1 MMIRLFILPDIN
13 YIRLYNWY
21 YLLGYYKTMGLFSII
36 ETFFFISLGITIL
49 LVALLV
55 YHFKQRVS
63 SLEQKY
69 ETLLNIV
76 TGVVKQL
83 SNIQTAT
90 ESAQKP
96 QGMEHFGGMYPP
108 WIEQEHLGN
117 TSSDYPSQMFNINEH
132 LHYSLQPD
140 NHNAQYHE
148 PEPESEDDESDDES
162 DDEDDSESDDD
173 DDGESDDDES
183 DSDESDDDK
192 NPKSSSYAK
201 IIVSDDELA
210 NNSLHTGEVVG
221 SDELYGNGVK
231 IISLNGVDN
240 LTNEYEMNPITLDES
255 YEIDDAYELPLQDIP
270 NDYSQ
275 VASEEDPAIVVLKID
290 NNENEQVD
298 AITDKPVSK
307 DLYKKMT
314 LNNLKATVIAKGLC
328 SDPSKMKKNELLKL
342 LEDE

>member
-1 MMIRLFILPDIN
+1 M
-13 YIRLYNWY
+13 
-21 YLLGYYKTMGLFSII
+21 GYYKTMGLFSII

-83 SNIQTAT
+83 SNIQTSN
-90 ESAQKP
+90 ESSQKP
-96 QGMEHFGGMYPP
+96 QRMEHFGGMYPP

-132 LHYSLQPD
+132 LHYSLQSD
-140 NHNAQYHE
+140 NDNAQYHE
-148 PEPESEDDESDDES
+148 PEPEPEDESDDSESDDEDDDESDDDDDD
-162 DDEDDSESDDD
+162 DDEDDSESDD
-173 DDGESDDDES
+173 
-183 DSDESDDDK
+183 DESDDDK

-240 LTNEYEMNPITLDES
+240 LTNEYEMNPITLDEP

-290 NNENEQVD
+290 NNANEQVD
-298 AITDKPVSK
+298 AMVEKSNSK

>member
-1 MMIRLFILPDIN
+1 
-13 YIRLYNWY
+13 
-21 YLLGYYKTMGLFSII
+21 MGLFSII

-83 SNIQTAT
+83 SNIQTT
-90 ESAQKP
+90 NKSVQKP
-96 QGMEHFGGMYPP
+96 QGMEHFGGMYPQ
-108 WIEQEHLGN
+108 WIEHEHLGN
-117 TSSDYPSQMFNINEH
+117 TASQYPSQMFNINEH
-132 LHYSLQPD
+132 LQYSLQSD
-140 NHNAQYHE
+140 NHNAINVEYEEDEHE
-148 PEPESEDDESDDES
+148 SDEDDDDDGDDASDDDS
-162 DDEDDSESDDD
+162 DDDGDDNGDDDSESDDD
-173 DDGESDDDES
+173 DT
-183 DSDESDDDK
+183 

-201 IIVSDDELA
+201 IVVSDDDLA
-210 NNSLHTGEVVG
+210 NNSLHAAESIVG
-221 SDELYGNGVK
+221 NELYGNAIK
-231 IISLNGVDN
+231 IINLNGVDN
-240 LTNEYEMNPITLDES
+240 LTNESENNPITLDEP
-255 YEIDDAYELPLQDIP
+255 YEIDDAYELPVQDIP

-275 VASEEDPAIVVLKID
+275 VASEEDPVIVVLKID
-290 NNENEQVD
+290 NNVNEHVNT
-298 AITDKPVSK
+298 IVEKSISK